1 MTKEIF
7 ISHASADKPLVDSF
21 VNFIRLGMDISNREI
36 YCITYNKGEI
46 PSGDSFT
53 EHIKE
58 NINISKIVI
67 LLITPNFLHSNF
79 CMAELGAAWALGKKI
94 IPIIVPPLKFDALE
108 DTPLKA
114 RQGIRVET
122 IDIFADELKEAG
134 YNFPISLFNQHGENF
149 KNELTSLIE
158 QIEYPA
164 TVSIDEYE
172 ATKNEVVSLVWKSEK
187 DRKRI
192 EELEEYCKLL
202 EDAKDPVE
210 VKEIKRSNITSWEH
224 LENLIEETKDTLR
237 PLSDEVISALYY
249 EVKGEVFRPNRQIDY
264 DIWDNIETL
273 RHEDKL
279 FVDEDDFEVNV
290 NREYPDIDDAYKT
303 LSELNSFIKDSFE
316 DAELHDAFKKEY
328 RMPLSFNTNFVRELL
343 DVRIYATM

>member
-1 MTKEIF
+1 MSKEIF
-7 ISHASADKPLVDSF
+7 ISHASADKPLVDGF

-58 NINISKIVI
+58 NINNAKIVI

-79 CMAELGAAWALGKKI
+79 CMAELGAAWAMGKKI

-122 IDIFADELKEAG
+122 IDIFADELKQVG
-134 YNFPISLFNQHGENF
+134 YDFPISLFNQHGENF
-149 KNELTSLIE
+149 KKELKSLIDRVE
-158 QIEYPA
+158 NPV
-164 TVSIDEYE
+164 TVSKEDYE
-172 ATKNEVVSLVWKSEK
+172 ACRNEVVSLIQKSEK
-187 DRKRI
+187 DRSRI
-192 EELEEYCKLL
+192 EELEEYCEKL
-202 EDAKDPVE
+202 EKAKNSVE
-210 VKEIKRSNITSWEH
+210 VREIRKSNITSWEQ
-224 LENLIEETKDTLR
+224 LEKLIDEAKDAIR
-237 PLSDEVISALYY
+237 PLPKEVISALYY
-249 EVKGEVFRPNRQIDY
+249 EIKGEVFRPNRQIDY

-273 RHEDKL
+273 RHEEKIH
-279 FVDEDDFEVNV
+279 VDEDSFEVTV
-290 NREYPDIDDAYKT
+290 NMEYPDIDDAYNA
-303 LSELNSFIKDSFE
+303 LSELYSFIKEAYE
-316 DAELHDAFKKEY
+316 DVKLHDSFKKEY

-343 DVRIYATM
+343 DVGIYATL